1 MAEEKRATRSVPGSV
16 PANFYTSKES
26 GYTTKGNADKTRRTD
41 NEKGFFG
48 KTADKIKAKANN
60 AAATLLGDR
69 AIDYSQ
75 HSDEKLQEMI
85 KKNPGSADAAG
96 AQRELNKRNE
106 AAGMAT
112 KAINIKNAQGG
123 TDDMR
128 FSSGNTLDDAAT
140 FGDTKA
146 KDVPEKLRAMG
157 KDPATTSREEAAS
170 LVASDNANN
179 DVASKRGA
187 DYSNAVVEANENAN
201 EDENTNAEDETLSAG
216 ISTDEDSAAPRLTGK
231 EYIEQ
236 SRKEME
242 DRFKASP
249 EFKSIW
255 SAWKNGDISKDTRN
269 YFIADALAKFGQ
281 NIANIKSAQAHND
294 MWANIE
300 KGDTQN
306 PMENVDTNNQWQ
318 DYLKKDWQEAQ
329 RLKWEG
335 KQKDL
340 EGTVEVLNK
349 TKLDDYA
356 VNDRPELIK
365 NSQMQK
371 LAKTDPDLYGNI
383 VQIAA
388 ITDGKTPYNGDDLV
402 NITRSKSAIDQA
414 LKMGDKALE
423 AMGLDNKQA
432 KLLSE
437 LLEAQSKYA
446 EEMEKAKVEGAK
458 AGASATYASAGLTSA
473 QANYQKAFN
482 NIYKNTADAQKL
494 KQWLPIGE
502 FGAGL
507 IK

>member
-1 MAEEKRATRSVPGSV
+1 
-16 PANFYTSKES
+16 
-26 GYTTKGNADKTRRTD
+26 
-41 NEKGFFG
+41 
-48 KTADKIKAKANN
+48 
-60 AAATLLGDR
+60 
-69 AIDYSQ
+69 
-75 HSDEKLQEMI
+75 MI
-85 KKNPGSADAAG
+85 NKNPGSADAAD

-112 KAINIKNAQGG
+112 KAINIKNDQGG

-146 KDVPEKLRAMG
+146 KDVPEMLKAMG

-170 LVASDNANN
+170 LVASDNNSN
-179 DVASKRGA
+179 VASKRGA
-187 DYSNAVVEANENAN
+187 DYSNAVVEANENAS

-216 ISTDEDSAAPRLTGK
+216 ISTDEDSSAPRLTGK

-446 EEMEKAKVEGAK
+446 EEMEKAKVAATN